1 MAAPLSIEA
10 YKRKQ
15 NVLAAKAQKRRVNT
29 SYNHTTSTSKE
40 SYTPDQRRY
49 LDACVEK
56 LADPDPRLL
65 AALREARFVLKLDR
79 FGEEELAFNMEF
91 LQKTKTCSQISLSLG
106 SVTINRDLRT
116 KFDRLSL
123 KRAFAY
129 ENEGASIVVR
139 SASASAY
146 KTPNL
151 VHFHLIGVRISLE
164 DTPLLSK
171 ALFHCH
177 QLEDV
182 SLSGSN
188 LGDEGLEAIAI
199 ALGKCPALH
208 MISLAGCGL
217 TDKAKDHI
225 AKIIALHGVIKD
237 ESIWSSSLRGE
248 APFAPASPDL
258 LINLSRNT
266 LGDET
271 TEAICDALHN
281 DKWLLGLNLGG
292 NHLSRQGTELFI
304 DTLSKSNQTLAVLA
318 LADMKN
324 PVGKSTLSTL
334 DSILYDRN
342 RYLQQVATESREKR
356 MALGGLL
363 LEWGVGKDTVV
374 EVCYLET
381 LGKNTAVKNVNT
393 TGMASNKF
401 TLVSPKARNDRVH
414 PRLTIS
420 SNDDSSVSHH
430 EDNNN
435 YNNSEEEDRADNNDE
450 VAASTATSHVKTIE
464 YLIERLSSLEAEKR
478 EMQQYVN
485 KVETENRQLR
495 AELEARP
502 KSMPASGISPIE
514 AQIIAQLETSISS
527 LAEQVE
533 FMEHEKQHQP
543 PPA

>member
-1 MAAPLSIEA
+1 
-10 YKRKQ
+10 
-15 NVLAAKAQKRRVNT
+15 
-29 SYNHTTSTSKE
+29 
-40 SYTPDQRRY
+40 
-49 LDACVEK
+49 
-56 LADPDPRLL
+56 
-65 AALREARFVLKLDR
+65 
-79 FGEEELAFNMEF
+79 MEF

-106 SVTINRDLRT
+106 SVTINR
-116 KFDRLSL
+116 
-123 KRAFAY
+123 
-129 ENEGASIVVR
+129 
-139 SASASAY
+139 
-146 KTPNL
+146 
-151 VHFHLIGVRISLE
+151 
-164 DTPLLSK
+164 
-171 ALFHCH
+171 
-177 QLEDV
+177 
-182 SLSGSN
+182 
-188 LGDEGLEAIAI
+188 AIAI

-225 AKIIALHGVIKD
+225 AKIIA
-237 ESIWSSSLRGE
+237 
-248 APFAPASPDL
+248 
-258 LINLSRNT
+258 
-266 LGDET
+266 
-271 TEAICDALHN
+271 
-281 DKWLLGLNLGG
+281 
-292 NHLSRQGTELFI
+292 
-304 DTLSKSNQTLAVLA
+304 
-318 LADMKN
+318 
-324 PVGKSTLSTL
+324 
-334 DSILYDRN
+334 
-342 RYLQQVATESREKR
+342 QVATESREKR

-381 LGKNTAVKNVNT
+381 LGKNTAVKNVST
-393 TGMASNKF
+393 TGMAPNKF

-435 YNNSEEEDRADNNDE
+435 NNNSEEEDRADNNDE

-543 PPA
+543 PSA

>member
-15 NVLAAKAQKRRVNT
+15 NVLVAKAQKRRVNT

-139 SASASAY
+139 
-146 KTPNL
+146 
-151 VHFHLIGVRISLE
+151 GEDISRGYA
-164 DTPLLSK
+164 TSI
-171 ALFHCH
+171 
-177 QLEDV
+177 QT
-182 SLSGSN
+182 
-188 LGDEGLEAIAI
+188 IAI

-374 EVCYLET
+374 E
-381 LGKNTAVKNVNT
+381 
-393 TGMASNKF
+393 
-401 TLVSPKARNDRVH
+401 
-414 PRLTIS
+414 
-420 SNDDSSVSHH
+420 
-430 EDNNN
+430 
-435 YNNSEEEDRADNNDE
+435 
-450 VAASTATSHVKTIE
+450 IE

-543 PPA
+543 PSA